1 MTLARLA
8 PCRLRSRELGTGER
22 SPGAGTEQKGE
33 PRVTC
38 VAWRSGG
45 WDVFGSSGIGLLGKL
60 RHLLP
65 ALYLQS
71 KALWVLTLTLT
82 LIPQN

>member
-1 MTLARLA
+1 MSWT
-8 PCRLRSRELGTGER
+8 SSKH
-22 SPGAGTEQKGE
+22 SPGAAGASRATVQ
-33 PRVTC
+33 RVTC

-71 KALWVLTLTLT
+71 KAPWVLTLTLT
-82 LIPQN
+82 LIPRN